1 MRKKNRLELIE
12 LIDDVL
18 SDTEG
23 TSLVPVLES
32 FRNKVDAGYDGG
44 AFLDKM
50 HYKIQHICLS
60 DRNVK
65 SDRIYDLLQFIDK
78 ANVWHDLGKYLVKSR

>member
-1 MRKKNRLELIE
+1 MRKKNRLELVN
-12 LIDDVL
+12 LIDDVI

-32 FRNKVDAGYDGG
+32 FRSNLLDGHDNG
-44 AFLDKM
+44 SLLDKM
-50 HYKIQHICLS
+50 YYNIRHISLS
-60 DRNVK
+60 DRNVN

-78 ANVWHDLGKYLVKSR
+78 SNVWHDLGKHLVKSR